1 MKSKFKPYSK
11 NYQKPQILIL
21 FGTIFYL
28 AYLYNYYSKL
38 TKIKSTF
45 DSREYYVQ
53 DKDDALE
60 AANLIG
66 QIREKIVTL
75 IEHLKKSYP
84 NDERTERL
92 SNNYKENSLK
102 EGVDDPR
109 YTSYSVNKGEEIVL
123 CIRNK
128 EKLMDLN
135 TMMFVVLH
143 ELSHL
148 ASESIGH
155 TDEFWTNF
163 RWILEESI
171 NIGVYQHQEFNKKP
185 VEYCGMSI
193 TSSPIDYIPK
203 YDGKLFE
210 GFRLD
215 EKYLEN

>member
-1 MKSKFKPYSK
+1 MDISLETFI
-11 NYQKPQILIL
+11 ILIL

-28 AYLYNYYSKL
+28 TYLYNYYSKL

-66 QIREKIVTL
+66 QIREKIITL

-84 NDERTERL
+84 NDERTQRL
-92 SNNYKENSLK
+92 SNNYRENSLK
-102 EGVDDPR
+102 EGVSDPR

-128 EKLMDLN
+128 DKLMDLN

-185 VEYCGMSI
+185 IEYCGMSI
-193 TSSPIDYIPK
+193 TSSPLDYVPK

-210 GFRLD
+210 GFKLD
-215 EKYLEN
+215 HKYLENQI

>member
-1 MKSKFKPYSK
+1 MDISLETFI
-11 NYQKPQILIL
+11 ILIL

-28 AYLYNYYSKL
+28 SYLYNYYSKL

-66 QIREKIVTL
+66 QIREKIITL

-84 NDERTERL
+84 KDERTQRL
-92 SNNYKENSLK
+92 SNNYRENSLK
-102 EGVDDPR
+102 EGVSDPR

-128 EKLMDLN
+128 DKLMDLN

-185 VEYCGMSI
+185 IEYCGMSI
-193 TSSPIDYIPK
+193 TSSPLDYVPK

-210 GFRLD
+210 GFKLD
-215 EKYLEN
+215 HKYLENQI

>member
-1 MKSKFKPYSK
+1 MDISLETL
-11 NYQKPQILIL
+11 ILLIL

-66 QIREKIVTL
+66 QIREKVVTL
-75 IEHLKKSYP
+75 IAHLNSSYP
-84 NDERTERL
+84 NDERAIRL
-92 SNNYKENSLK
+92 STNYRENSLK

-128 EKLMDLN
+128 GILMELN

-163 RWILEESI
+163 RWILEEPI

-185 VEYCGMSI
+185 IEYCGMSI
-193 TSSPIDYIPK
+193 TSSPLDYVAK
-203 YDGKLFE
+203 FDGILTE
-210 GFRLD
+210 GFILD
-215 EKYLEN
+215 DNYLKN

>member
-1 MKSKFKPYSK
+1 MDISLETFI
-11 NYQKPQILIL
+11 ILIL

-28 AYLYNYYSKL
+28 SYLYNYYSKL

-66 QIREKIVTL
+66 QIREKIITL

-84 NDERTERL
+84 NDERTQRL
-92 SNNYKENSLK
+92 SNNYRENSLK
-102 EGVDDPR
+102 EGVSDPR

-128 EKLMDLN
+128 DKLMDLN

-185 VEYCGMSI
+185 IEYCGMSI
-193 TSSPIDYIPK
+193 TSSPLDYVPK

-210 GFRLD
+210 GFKLD
-215 EKYLEN
+215 HKYLENQI

>member
-1 MKSKFKPYSK
+1 MDISLETFI
-11 NYQKPQILIL
+11 ILIL

-28 AYLYNYYSKL
+28 SYLYNYYSKL

-66 QIREKIVTL
+66 QIREKIITL

-84 NDERTERL
+84 NDERTQRL
-92 SNNYKENSLK
+92 SNNYRENSLK
-102 EGVDDPR
+102 EGVSDPR

-128 EKLMDLN
+128 DKLMELN
-135 TMMFVVLH
+135 TMIFVVLH

-171 NIGVYQHQEFNKKP
+171 NIGVYKHQEFNKKSI
-185 VEYCGMSI
+185 EYCGMSI
-193 TSSPIDYIPK
+193 TSSPLDYVTK
-203 YDGKLFE
+203 FDGKLFE
-210 GFRLD
+210 GFKLD
-215 EKYLEN
+215 NKYLEN

>member
-1 MKSKFKPYSK
+1 MDISLETFI
-11 NYQKPQILIL
+11 ILIL

-28 AYLYNYYSKL
+28 SYLYNYYSKL

-66 QIREKIVTL
+66 QIREKIITL

-84 NDERTERL
+84 NDERTQRL
-92 SNNYKENSLK
+92 SNNYRENSLK
-102 EGVDDPR
+102 EGVSDPR

-128 EKLMDLN
+128 DKLMELN
-135 TMMFVVLH
+135 TMIFVVLH

-185 VEYCGMSI
+185 IEYCGMSI
-193 TSSPIDYIPK
+193 TSSPLDYVPK

-210 GFRLD
+210 GFKLD
-215 EKYLEN
+215 DKYL

>member
-1 MKSKFKPYSK
+1 MDISLETFI
-11 NYQKPQILIL
+11 ILIL

-28 AYLYNYYSKL
+28 TYLYNYYSKL

-66 QIREKIVTL
+66 QIREKIITL

-84 NDERTERL
+84 NDERTQRL
-92 SNNYKENSLK
+92 SNNYRENSLK
-102 EGVDDPR
+102 EGVSDPR

-128 EKLMDLN
+128 DKLMDLN
-135 TMMFVVLH
+135 TMIFVVLH

-185 VEYCGMSI
+185 IEYCGMSI
-193 TSSPIDYIPK
+193 TSSPLDYVPK

-210 GFRLD
+210 GFKLD
-215 EKYLEN
+215 HKYLENQI

>member
-1 MKSKFKPYSK
+1 MDITIETFI
-11 NYQKPQILIL
+11 ILIL

-28 AYLYNYYSKL
+28 SYLYNYYSKL

-66 QIREKIVTL
+66 QIREKIITL

-84 NDERTERL
+84 NDERTQRL
-92 SNNYKENSLK
+92 SNNYRENSLK
-102 EGVDDPR
+102 EGVSDPR

-128 EKLMDLN
+128 DKLMELN
-135 TMMFVVLH
+135 TMIFVVLH

-185 VEYCGMSI
+185 IEYCGMSI
-193 TSSPIDYIPK
+193 TSSPLDYVPK

-210 GFRLD
+210 GFKLD
-215 EKYLEN
+215 DKYL

>member
-1 MKSKFKPYSK
+1 
-11 NYQKPQILIL
+11 
-21 FGTIFYL
+21 
-28 AYLYNYYSKL
+28 
-38 TKIKSTF
+38 
-45 DSREYYVQ
+45 
-53 DKDDALE
+53 
-60 AANLIG
+60 
-66 QIREKIVTL
+66 
-75 IEHLKKSYP
+75 
-84 NDERTERL
+84 
-92 SNNYKENSLK
+92 
-102 EGVDDPR
+102 
-109 YTSYSVNKGEEIVL
+109 
-123 CIRNK
+123 
-128 EKLMDLN
+128 MDLN

>member
-1 MKSKFKPYSK
+1 MDISLETL
-11 NYQKPQILIL
+11 ILLIL

-45 DSREYYVQ
+45 DSRDYYVQ

-66 QIREKIVTL
+66 QIREKVVTL
-75 IEHLKKSYP
+75 IAHLNSSYP
-84 NDERTERL
+84 NDERAIRL
-92 SNNYKENSLK
+92 STNYRENSLK

-128 EKLMDLN
+128 GILMELN

-185 VEYCGMSI
+185 IEYCGMSI
-193 TSSPIDYIPK
+193 TSSPLDYVAK
-203 YDGKLFE
+203 FDGILTE
-210 GFRLD
+210 GFILD
-215 EKYLEN
+215 DNYLKN

>member
-1 MKSKFKPYSK
+1 MDISLETFI
-11 NYQKPQILIL
+11 ILIL

-66 QIREKIVTL
+66 QIREKIITL

-84 NDERTERL
+84 NDERTQRL
-92 SNNYKENSLK
+92 NNNYRENSLK
-102 EGVDDPR
+102 EGVTDPR
-109 YTSYSVNKGEEIVL
+109 YTSYSVNKGEEIIL

-128 EKLMDLN
+128 DKLMDLN

-185 VEYCGMSI
+185 IEYCGMSI
-193 TSSPIDYIPK
+193 TSSPLDYVPK

-210 GFRLD
+210 GFKLD
-215 EKYLEN
+215 NKYLENNI

>member
-1 MKSKFKPYSK
+1 MD
-11 NYQKPQILIL
+11 ITLETLILLIL

-66 QIREKIVTL
+66 QIREKVVTL

-92 SNNYKENSLK
+92 SNNYRENSLK

-128 EKLMDLN
+128 DKLMDLN

-210 GFRLD
+210 GFKLD
-215 EKYLEN
+215 KNYLEN